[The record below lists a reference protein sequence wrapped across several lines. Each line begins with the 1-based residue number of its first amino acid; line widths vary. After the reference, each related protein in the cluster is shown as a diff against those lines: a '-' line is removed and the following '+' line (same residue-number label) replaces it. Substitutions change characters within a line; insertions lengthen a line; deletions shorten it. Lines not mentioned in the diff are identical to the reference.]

1 MKNCTFR
8 HDILPL
14 KDMLFRV
21 ALRIVTV
28 RQDAEDIVQETL
40 LKVWN
45 RRDSWDNIESMEAW
59 CVSICRNLA
68 LDTLRKRGI
77 RQVAETETIQ
87 QQRADNSPTP
97 LEETHHND
105 RVIRVRELID
115 TLPEKQR
122 TCLQLRDVEGKSYKE
137 IADILG
143 ITQEQ
148 VKVNIFR
155 GRQTVRNRYQ
165 KIDEYGL

>member
-1 MKNCTFR
+1 MKNLTFR

-21 ALRIVTV
+21 ALRIVQV
-28 RQDAEDIVQETL
+28 REDAEDIVQETL

-45 RRDSWDNIESMEAW
+45 RRNSWADIEQIDAW
-59 CVSICRNLA
+59 CVTICRNLA
-68 LDTLRKRGI
+68 LDALRKRGF
-77 RQVAETETIQ
+77 RQAAEMADTQ
-87 QQRADNSPTP
+87 QQADSSPTP

-105 RVIRVRELID
+105 RVERVRQLID

-122 TCLQLRDVEGKSYKE
+122 TCLQLRDVEGKSYKD

-155 GRQTVRNRYQ
+155 GRQAVRNKYQ